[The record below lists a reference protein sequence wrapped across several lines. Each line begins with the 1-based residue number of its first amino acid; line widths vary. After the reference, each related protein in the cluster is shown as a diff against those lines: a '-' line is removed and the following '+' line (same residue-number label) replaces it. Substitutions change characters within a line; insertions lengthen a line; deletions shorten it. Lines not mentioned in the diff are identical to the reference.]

1 MRVKASCG
9 GGKWVL
15 DCTFLGEKQG
25 LMIFRRVA
33 EALLDDSGMLR
44 KPRKVEGQKNV
55 VIVMVVRT

>member
-25 LMIFRRVA
+25 LIA
-33 EALLDDSGMLR
+33 EALLDDSGMLQ

-55 VIVMVVRT
+55 VIVVRT